1 MYHFFNKL
9 INVLFKILLFTIPL
23 VLWIYNSELFEFNK
37 TVVLYVMSLL
47 IFGAWIAKSI
57 AVKKIIYRKNILLIP
72 ALIFLA
78 SQLISALVSIDPRT
92 SWLGYYS
99 RFNGGISTTVCYLFL
114 FFAYISNVE
123 KEENKINIKFLLAS
137 GLLVSIY
144 GILQKFGI
152 DKDVWVQDVQER
164 IFSTLGQPNWL
175 GTWISML
182 IPLTYLFFNKGNKI
196 TVFIISTIFFATL
209 LFTKSRSALLGFGL
223 ASIVLFLSTF
233 LGKEIKNNFTKL
245 LGFFIPFVILIII
258 FGTPITPSV
267 FSLGKPA
274 VNTPKNVPVLESG
287 GTESGEIRKI
297 VWQGAVEIWK
307 HYPIVGTGVETFA
320 YSYYKYRPL
329 AHNLVSE
336 WDFLYNKAHNE
347 YLNIMANTGALG
359 LISYLFF
366 LGASLYFMYRSK
378 NENKWIYISGYVSV
392 LVSNAF
398 GFSVVPVNLVFFLL
412 PAFCLAG
419 IVEQKEIKKEF
430 KVGLNLKMLAVG
442 IWLIIF
448 GLLFLIVKYWYAD
461 TLYAM
466 GKSYN
471 DSSDFIQGRKYL
483 INAVKLSPNE
493 AIYWSE
499 LSQSSAGIA
508 SKFHESGEDLSAREI
523 AGYSLKEIDI
533 AENLSPRNLNIRRDK
548 YFVLLKLL
556 PIDNNLL
563 EIIKNDLLDAIN
575 LAPTDAKLYYYLALT
590 YMRAGEDQKS
600 MELLKNTIE
609 LKPNYKDARL
619 AYAILLGEAGK
630 KKEAVEEL
638 NYILKNIDSKDEF
651 VKQELNKYAK

>member
-9 INVLFKILLFTIPL
+9 INILFKILLFSIPL
-23 VLWIYNSELFEFNK
+23 VLWINNSELFEFNK
-37 TVVLYVMSLL
+37 TVVLYILSLL

-72 ALIFLA
+72 ALIFLI
-78 SQLISALVSIDPRT
+78 SQIISAFVSIDPRT

-99 RFNGGISTTVCYLFL
+99 RFNGGITTTVCYLFL

-123 KEENKINIKFLLAS
+123 KEENRKNIKVLLAS

-144 GILQKFGI
+144 GIMQKFGI

-175 GTWISML
+175 GTWISIL
-182 IPLTYLFFNKGNKI
+182 IPLIYAFYNKGNKKA
-196 TVFIISTIFFATL
+196 VFIISSIFFATL
-209 LFTKSRSALLGFGL
+209 LFTKSRSALLGFGIG
-223 ASIVLFLSTF
+223 SIILFLSKI
-233 LGKEIKNNFTKL
+233 LGKEKRMRFLKL
-245 LGFFIPFVILIII
+245 AGFFIPFVILVAI
-258 FGTPITPSV
+258 FGTPVTPSI

-274 VNTPKNVPVLESG
+274 VETPTNVPVLESG

-307 HYPIVGTGVETFA
+307 HYPILGTGVETFA

-347 YLNIMANTGALG
+347 YLNILANTGALG
-359 LISYLFF
+359 LVGYLF
-366 LGASLYFMYRSK
+366 LVITSLYLMFKSK
-378 NENKWIYISGYVSV
+378 NDNKWVYISGYVSV

-398 GFSVVPVNLVFFLL
+398 GFSVVPINVVFFLL
-412 PAFCLAG
+412 PAFCL
-419 IVEQKEIKKEF
+419 IEIIEQKEINKEF
-430 KVGLNLKMLAVG
+430 QIGLNLKLLTIG
-442 IWLIIF
+442 LWLIVF
-448 GLLFLIVKYWYAD
+448 GLLFLVVKYWYAD

-471 DSSDFIQGRKYL
+471 DSNDFIQGRKYL
-483 INAVKLSPNE
+483 INAVKLSPDE

-508 SKFHESGEDLSAREI
+508 SKLHESGEDLSAREI

-533 AENLSPRNLNIRRDK
+533 AEKLSPRNLNIRRDK

-556 PIDNNLL
+556 SIDNNLL
-563 EIIKNDLLDAIN
+563 EIIKNDLVDAIN

-600 MELLKNTIE
+600 MEVLKNTIE

-619 AYAILLGEAGK
+619 AYAILLGESGN

-638 NYILKNIDSKDEF
+638 NYILKNIDSRDEF

>member
-78 SQLISALVSIDPRT
+78 SQIISALVSIDPRT

-123 KEENKINIKFLLAS
+123 KEENKKNIKFLLAS

-182 IPLTYLFFNKGNKI
+182 IPLTYLFFRKGNKK

-223 ASIVLFLSTF
+223 ASIVLSLSTF

-412 PAFCLAG
+412 PAFCLTE
-419 IVEQKEIKKEF
+419 VFEQKEIKKEF
-430 KVGLNLKMLAVG
+430 MVGLNLKMLAVG
-442 IWLIIF
+442 IWLIVF
-448 GLLFLIVKYWYAD
+448 GLLFLVVKYWYAD

-508 SKFHESGEDLSAREI
+508 SKFHESSEDLSAREI

-600 MELLKNTIE
+600 MEVLKNTIE

-630 KKEAVEEL
+630 RKEAVEEL

>member
-1 MYHFFNKL
+1 MYHFFDKV

-47 IFGAWIAKSI
+47 IFGAWIAKGI
-57 AVKKIIYRKNILLIP
+57 VVKKIIYRKNILLIP
-72 ALIFLA
+72 SLIFLA
-78 SQLISALVSIDPRT
+78 SQIISALVSIDPRT

-99 RFNGGISTTVCYLFL
+99 RFNGGISTTICYLFL

-123 KEENKINIKFLLAS
+123 KEENKKNIKVLLIS

-144 GILQKFGI
+144 GIMQKLGI

-175 GTWISML
+175 GTWISIL
-182 IPLTYLFFNKGNKI
+182 IPLTYLFFQKGNKK
-196 TVFIISTIFFATL
+196 TVFIISSMFFATL
-209 LFTKSRSALLGFGL
+209 LFTKSRSALLGFCFS
-223 ASIVLFLSTF
+223 SIVLLLSTF
-233 LGKEIKNNFTKL
+233 LSKEIKHSFSKL
-245 LGFFIPFVILIII
+245 IGFFFPFIILIAII
-258 FGTPITPSV
+258 GTPITPSL
-267 FSLGKPA
+267 FSLGKTE
-274 VNTPKNVPVLESG
+274 VDTPTNVPVLESG

-297 VWQGAVEIWK
+297 VWQGAIEIWK

-320 YSYYKYRPL
+320 YSYYKYRPI

-366 LGASLYFMYRSK
+366 LGTSLYLMYKSK
-378 NENKWIYISGYVSV
+378 NDNKWIYISGYVSV
-392 LVSNAF
+392 LISNAF
-398 GFSVVPVNLVFFLL
+398 GFSVIPVNVVFFLL
-412 PAFCLAG
+412 PAFCLTEMVG
-419 IVEQKEIKKEF
+419 QKEIKKEF
-430 KVGLNLKMLAVG
+430 QVGLNLKMLTIG
-442 IWLIIF
+442 LWLIIF
-448 GLLFLIVKYWYAD
+448 GLLFLVVKYWYAD

-483 INAVKLSPNE
+483 INAVQLSPDE
-493 AIYWSE
+493 AIFWSE

-508 SKFHESGEDLSAREI
+508 SKLHESGEDLSAREI

-533 AENLSPRNLNIRRDK
+533 AEKLSPRNLNIRRDK

-556 PIDNNLL
+556 SIDNNLL
-563 EIIKNDLLDAIN
+563 EIIKNDLLDSLN

-600 MELLKNTIE
+600 IEVLKKTIE

-619 AYAILLGEAGK
+619 AYAILLGESGK
-630 KKEAVEEL
+630 RKEAVEEL
-638 NYILKNIDSKDEF
+638 NYILKNIDSRDEF
-651 VKQELNKYAK
+651 VKEELDKYAK